1 MRQICRRLLVAVLS
15 VSLCFSTLPPTRV
28 LARGWA
34 ATVGAEART
43 PADAD
48 LGAWAAGGAPGVRVA
63 SVDADDVDADE
74 DGDAGEPYLGE
85 GAVTLSESA
94 VTIDGVEISRA
105 QFCAAALPGMA
116 RLQDTPETGAM
127 SEYARLLSL
136 SAAAEGAVL
145 ELGHA
150 IEMTFIRLLMREN
163 IARILA
169 LGGAGAFL
177 ICAGSIPGVDR
188 DIIVVVTVLGTVAL
202 DGVIIG
208 ASWLGLDISSYIV
221 DNYSSISVTVPSTTW
236 GTLDPGVQQ
245 TLVDARTRLLE
256 RLEELVETKSLEKKD
271 RNDASVV
278 VVGHNRRT
286 KQSAIGV
293 KLSEGRPEAIKI
305 LQELS
310 RSKYTC
316 GLPIEW
322 EIGKDSKDDEDRSC
336 AETACV
342 RALGGLYMDKPGG
355 RGQVIRP
362 EIENIVMIQPFRPRP
377 IDEVFKPVPVCE
389 KCERQFGRQRFVRG
403 TIFKS
408 DVEPSG
414 GTQQADCSAACLRVR
429 WAREHELCPILTLNG
444 RGGDL
449 RKDMPS
455 AA

>member
-1 MRQICRRLLVAVLS
+1 MVRIRVGNYGSLVKEGGL
-15 VSLCFSTLPPTRV
+15 TR
-28 LARGWA
+28 
-34 ATVGAEART
+34 
-43 PADAD
+43 
-48 LGAWAAGGAPGVRVA
+48 
-63 SVDADDVDADE
+63 S
-74 DGDAGEPYLGE
+74 
-85 GAVTLSESA
+85 
-94 VTIDGVEISRA
+94 
-105 QFCAAALPGMA
+105 Q
-116 RLQDTPETGAM
+116 
-127 SEYARLLSL
+127 
-136 SAAAEGAVL
+136 
-145 ELGHA
+145 
-150 IEMTFIRLLMREN
+150 
-163 IARILA
+163 
-169 LGGAGAFL
+169 
-177 ICAGSIPGVDR
+177 
-188 DIIVVVTVLGTVAL
+188 
-202 DGVIIG
+202 
-208 ASWLGLDISSYIV
+208 
-221 DNYSSISVTVPSTTW
+221 
-236 GTLDPGVQQ
+236 
-245 TLVDARTRLLE
+245 
-256 RLEELVETKSLEKKD
+256 

-278 VVGHNRRT
+278 VVGHSKRT

-293 KLSEGRPEAIKI
+293 KLSEGKPEIIKV
-305 LQELS
+305 LQKLS

-322 EIGKDSKDDEDRSC
+322 QIGKDSKDDEDSGC

-377 IDEVFKPVPVCE
+377 IKEVFKLVPVCE

-408 DVEPSG
+408 DVESSG

>member
-188 DIIVVVTVLGTVAL
+188 DIIVVVTVLGTVAV

-208 ASWLGLDISSYIV
+208 ASWLGLEISSYIAE
-221 DNYSSISVTVPSTTW
+221 NYASIKVVADALY
-236 GTLDPGVQQ
+236 GTLTDEQRQV
-245 TLVDARTRLLE
+245 VESARTRLMEYL
-256 RLEELVETKSLEKKD
+256 RSLVDAGKLTETRWKD
-271 RNDASVV
+271 CTVV
-278 VVGHNRRT
+278 VAGYNKRT
-286 KQSAIGV
+286 RKFAIGV
-293 KLSEGRPEAIKI
+293 KLERGFPDMKELLESLSGSKKI
-305 LQELS
+305 S
-310 RSKYTC
+310 DTPVS
-316 GLPIEW
+316 IEVLT
-322 EIGKDSKDDEDRSC
+322 GTDVC
-336 AETACV
+336 AEDACTK
-342 RALGGLYMDKPGG
+342 ALGGSDGAG
-355 RGQVIRP
+355 HVIKS
-362 EIENIVMIQPFRPRP
+362 ELEYITMAQPFRPRGEK
-377 IDEVFKPVPVCE
+377 DEELLPDIVRWIPKPVPVC
-389 KCERQFGRQRFVRG
+389 KRCEERFGRGSFLWG
-403 TIFKS
+403 TWFDS
-408 DVEPSG
+408 DSPKG
-414 GTQQADCSAACLRVR
+414 
-429 WAREHELCPILTLNG
+429 
-444 RGGDL
+444 
-449 RKDMPS
+449 
-455 AA
+455 

>member
-34 ATVGAEART
+34 ATMGAEART
-43 PADAD
+43 SSAAA
-48 LGAWAAGGAPGVRVA
+48 LGTQAAGGAPGVRVA

-150 IEMTFIRLLMREN
+150 IEMTFIRLLMRTN
-163 IARILA
+163 IATILA

-188 DIIVVVTVLGTVAL
+188 DIIVVVTALGTVAV

-208 ASWLGLDISSYIV
+208 ASWLGLEISSYIAE
-221 DNYSSISVTVPSTTW
+221 NYAAIKVVADALY
-236 GTLDPGVQQ
+236 GTLTDEQRQV
-245 TLVDARTRLLE
+245 VESARTRLMEYL
-256 RLEELVETKSLEKKD
+256 RSLVDAGKLTETRWKD
-271 RNDASVV
+271 CTVV
-278 VVGHNRRT
+278 VAGYNKRT
-286 KQSAIGV
+286 RKFAIGV
-293 KLSEGRPEAIKI
+293 KLERGFPDMKELLESLSGSKKI
-305 LQELS
+305 S
-310 RSKYTC
+310 DTPVS
-316 GLPIEW
+316 IEVLT
-322 EIGKDSKDDEDRSC
+322 GTDVC
-336 AETACV
+336 AEDACTK
-342 RALGGLYMDKPGG
+342 ALGGSDGAG
-355 RGQVIRP
+355 HVIKS
-362 EIENIVMIQPFRPRP
+362 ELEYITMAQPFRPRGEK
-377 IDEVFKPVPVCE
+377 DEELLPDIVRWIPKPVPVCE
-389 KCERQFGRQRFVRG
+389 RCETRFGRGCFLLG
-403 TIFKS
+403 TWFDS
-408 DVEPSG
+408 DLPKG
-414 GTQQADCSAACLRVR
+414 
-429 WAREHELCPILTLNG
+429 
-444 RGGDL
+444 
-449 RKDMPS
+449 
-455 AA
+455 